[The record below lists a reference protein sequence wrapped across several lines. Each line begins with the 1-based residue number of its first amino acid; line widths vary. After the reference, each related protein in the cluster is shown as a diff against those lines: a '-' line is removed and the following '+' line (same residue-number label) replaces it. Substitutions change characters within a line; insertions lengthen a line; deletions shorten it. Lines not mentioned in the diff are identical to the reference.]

1 MPTPLR
7 GLLLGAL
14 IIALLALAGPL
25 ASAQDRD
32 YDLDVFYSELASY
45 GGWSEHPR
53 WGYVWQ
59 PRVSDD
65 WRPYSRGYWVYTE
78 EYGWYWEAEEPW
90 GWAVFHYGR
99 WVLDEDDGWIWL
111 PGTEWGP
118 AWVAWRDSDEYVG
131 WAPLGPD
138 ARWGP
143 DGELAYDAR
152 FYDDPRYAAAW
163 CFVQPHYMTTPG
175 LYRFLAPAPR
185 NLLYLRHTRPVLGY
199 QRTDRRVV
207 NRGFDVR
214 RYERLVGR
222 PVAMVRLRGVDSPR
236 EQGLHRAHGGP
247 DIPVFRPRIIDRPDG
262 ARHRPPG
269 LVTPDRRAP
278 DHPGRP
284 DFGSNPDRGYSRRA
298 PDQPTQGTP
307 PSAGVPPGYNPQRQ
321 PYIQPGPGARGPN
334 PPYGGPPPSIGIAPG
349 YKPPAYNQQGQP
361 GPAPGAKV
369 LAPPPGGGHPPAAPP
384 PSVRPQPPPGAP
396 PKKEERKGPGQPEP
410 R

>member
-14 IIALLALAGPL
+14 IIALLGLAGPP

-32 YDLDVFYSELASY
+32 YDVDVFYRELAPF
-45 GGWSEHPR
+45 GDWSEHPR
-53 WGYVWQ
+53 WGYVWRPQ
-59 PRVSDD
+59 VPDD
-65 WRPYSRGYWVYTE
+65 WRPYSRGHWVYTE

-99 WVLDEDDGWIWL
+99 WVLDEDDGWIWI

-138 ARWGP
+138 ARWAP
-143 DGELAYDAR
+143 DGELVYDER
-152 FYDDPRYAAAW
+152 FSDDPRYASAW

-175 LYRFLAPAPR
+175 LYRFLAPTPR
-185 NLLYLRHTRPVLGY
+185 NLLYLRHTRPVFGY
-199 QRTDRRVV
+199 RRADRRVI
-207 NRGFDVR
+207 NGGFDVR

-222 PVAMVRLRGVDSPR
+222 PVAMMRLRGVDSPR
-236 EQGLHRAHGGP
+236 EQGLHRGPGGP

-262 ARHRPPG
+262 ARHRPPN

-284 DFGSNPDRGYSRRA
+284 DFGSNPDRAYSRRA
-298 PDQPTQGTP
+298 PDQPQPYREGPPGMYKGTPP
-307 PSAGVPPGYNPQRQ
+307 PSAGVPPGYNAQKQ
-321 PYIQPGPGARGPN
+321 PYMQSGPGPGPKGWAPPQGGPPAATRSQ
-334 PPYGGPPPSIGIAPG
+334 PPQGGPPPSAR
-349 YKPPAYNQQGQP
+349 AQ
-361 GPAPGAKV
+361 
-369 LAPPPGGGHPPAAPP
+369 PPPGGLPPAA
-384 PSVRPQPPPGAP
+384 RAQAPQGGP
-396 PKKEERKGPGQPEP
+396 PKKEERKGPGQPDAK
-410 R
+410 